1 MNRKKPQNFEKLSGQ
16 KLGMKLVMTKI
27 NNGQLGAFN
36 HGAMQA
42 PYHVYLRH
50 ALGVG
55 GRPSDRFGVE
65 MM

>member
-42 PYHVYLRH
+42 PYHVYLRQ